1 MNSIMWEEISQD
13 KPRYAKPRYAKIW
26 QPNNLLEGHANIILY
41 DDDMILAGIMKKS
54 IKVELLHT

>member
-13 KPRYAKPRYAKIW
+13 KPRYAKIC
-26 QPNNLLEGHANIILY
+26 QPNNLLEGHANIFLY